1 MQKYSTTLTKFKTR
15 KCFQIS
21 SLGAILFGLAVN
33 SFLWFPA
40 KVQAQTD
47 FYCRLS
53 PEAIAE
59 KENLR
64 QAVLQGNKDAE
75 KKYQDLHI
83 QHSREVNNCRIR
95 NWPRTQGIWLRIYPC
110 DARPGE
116 IDRILDKVVNQ
127 GYNQVYIEAFYDGQV
142 LLPAANN
149 PTVWPSVLRVPG
161 YENVDL
167 LADSLRKA
175 KERGLRAYAW
185 FFTMNFGYTYSQLP
199 NRQQALARNGR
210 GQTTLQVIPDNV
222 SLHNQLGA
230 SHAFH
235 TFVDPY
241 SPEARQDYS
250 VMVNEVL
257 KRQPQGVLFDYVRYL
272 RGVGPDS
279 VADDVKDLWIYG
291 EASRNVLL
299 QRAENEAG
307 RELLTRFLDQGYV
320 TSGDIAEVS
329 RRETPRWQSFFSPAP
344 AQTASTADRLPK
356 GGSGKQVWE
365 LSVAH
370 AAQGILDFVNL
381 AAKPVQQKGLST
393 GAVFFP
399 GGNMR
404 IRDGGF
410 DSRLQ
415 PWDQFSPTMEWHPM
429 SYGAC
434 GDNDPSCI
442 VSRVERV
449 VSMASEGVKIIPA
462 IAGVWGQPFKNRP
475 SLEMQ
480 MQAIRRATPQINGIS
495 HFSYGWQHI
504 EETRERKSCRL

>member
-1 MQKYSTTLTKFKTR
+1 MQKYSTFLTKIKTK

-21 SLGAILFGLAVN
+21 SLGTILLSLAVN
-33 SFLWFPA
+33 SFLWFPE

-47 FYCRLS
+47 IYCRLS

-64 QAVLQGNKDAE
+64 QAVLAGNKDAE
-75 KKYQDLHI
+75 KQYQDIHI

-110 DARPGE
+110 DIRRGE
-116 IDRILDKVVNQ
+116 IDRILDKVVNY

-167 LADSLRKA
+167 LAESLKKA
-175 KERGLRAYAW
+175 RDRGLRAYAW
-185 FFTMNFGYTYSQLP
+185 VFTMNFGYTYSQLP
-199 NRQQALARNGR
+199 NRQQALARNGK
-210 GQTTLQVIPDNV
+210 GQTTLDVIPDNV

-272 RGVGPDS
+272 RGVGGDS

-291 EASRNVLL
+291 EASQNVLL
-299 QRAENEAG
+299 QRAKNEAG
-307 RELLTRFLDQGYV
+307 KELIRRFLDKGYV
-320 TSGDIAEVS
+320 TSGDIYAVS
-329 RRETPRWQSFFSPAP
+329 SRESPKWQGFFSP
-344 AQTASTADRLPK
+344 SGNGDKLPK
-356 GGSGKQVWE
+356 GGSGTQVWE
-365 LSVAH
+365 LSIAH
-370 AAQGILDFVNL
+370 AAQGILDFLQV
-381 AAKPVQQKGLST
+381 ATQPVKQKGLST

-399 GGNMR
+399 GGNRR
-404 IRDGGF
+404 IQNDGF

-415 PWDQFSPTMEWHPM
+415 PWDQFPTSMEWHPM
-429 SYGAC
+429 AYAIC
-434 GDNDPSCI
+434 GDRDASCI
-442 VSRVERV
+442 VSKVERV
-449 VSMASEGVKIIPA
+449 LSMASNGVAVIPA
-462 IAGVWGQPFKNRP
+462 IAGTWGEPFKNRP
-475 SLEMQ
+475 SLEIQ
-480 MQAIRRATPQINGIS
+480 MQAIRKATPQINAIS

-504 EETRERKSCRL
+504 EETRLRKSCRL

>member
-1 MQKYSTTLTKFKTR
+1 MKIAKIKIKKSFQGFSQTLLST
-15 KCFQIS
+15 
-21 SLGAILFGLAVN
+21 ILALVAN
-33 SFLWFPA
+33 PMIWHQQPA
-40 KVQAQTD
+40 QGETD
-47 FYCRLS
+47 AYCRLS
-53 PEAIAE
+53 SEAIAQ

-64 QAVLQGNKDAE
+64 QAALKGDKNAE
-75 KKYQDLHI
+75 KQYQDLLI
-83 QHSREVNNCRIR
+83 QHNREVGNCRLR
-95 NWPRTQGIWLRIYPC
+95 NWPKVQGIWLRIYPC
-110 DARPGE
+110 DVRPGE
-116 IDRILDKVVNQ
+116 IDRILDQIVNQ

-175 KERGLRAYAW
+175 QERGLRAYAW
-185 FFTMNFGYTYSQLP
+185 VFTMNFGYTYSQLP
-199 NRQQALARNGR
+199 NRQQALARNGK
-210 GQTTLQVIPDNV
+210 GQTTLEVIPDNV

-291 EASRNVLL
+291 EASRKALL

-329 RRETPRWQSFFSPAP
+329 RRESPRWQSFFSPAK
-344 AQTASTADRLPK
+344 TASAADRLPT
-356 GGSGKQVWE
+356 GGSGQQVWD

-381 AAKPVQQKGLST
+381 AAKPVQEKGLST

-404 IRDGGF
+404 IRDNGF

-415 PWDQFSPTMEWHPM
+415 PWDQFSPSMEWHPM

-442 VSRVERV
+442 VSKVERV
-449 VSMASEGVKIIPA
+449 VSMAPSETAIIPA

-475 SLEMQ
+475 SLEIQ
-480 MQAIRRATPQINGIS
+480 MQAIRRATPQINSIS
-495 HFSYGWQHI
+495 HFSYDWQNI

>member
-1 MQKYSTTLTKFKTR
+1 MNTLTKIKTR
-15 KCFQIS
+15 KCFHIS
-21 SLGAILFGLAVN
+21 SLVGILFSLAVN
-33 SFLWFPA
+33 PFLWFPP

-47 FYCRLS
+47 IYCRLS

-64 QAVLQGNKDAE
+64 QAVLGGDKDAE
-75 KKYQDLHI
+75 KQYQDIHI
-83 QHSREVNNCRIR
+83 QHSRAVGNCRLR
-95 NWPRTQGIWLRIYPC
+95 NWPRNQGIWLRIYPC

-116 IDRILDKVVNQ
+116 IDRILDKIVNQ

-175 KERGLRAYAW
+175 KERGLRAYGW
-185 FFTMNFGYTYSQLP
+185 VFTMNFGYTYSQLP

-210 GQTTLQVIPDNV
+210 GQTTLEVIPDNV

-272 RGVGPDS
+272 RGVGSDS
-279 VADDVKDLWIYG
+279 VADGVKDLWIYG

-299 QRAENEAG
+299 QRAKNEAG
-307 RELLTRFLDQGYV
+307 KELIRRFLDKGYV
-320 TSGDIAEVS
+320 TSGDIYAVS
-329 RRETPRWQSFFSPAP
+329 SRGTPKWQNFFSLSPNG
-344 AQTASTADRLPK
+344 DKLPK
-356 GGSGKQVWE
+356 GGSGRQVWE

-370 AAQGILDFVNL
+370 AAQGILDFLQL
-381 AAKPVQQKGLST
+381 ATQPVKQKGLST

-399 GGNMR
+399 GGNR
-404 IRDGGF
+404 RVRNNGF

-415 PWDQFSPTMEWHPM
+415 PWDQFPTSMEWHPM

-434 GDNDPSCI
+434 GDRDPSCI
-442 VSRVERV
+442 VSKVERV
-449 VSMASEGVKIIPA
+449 VSMASDGVKIIPA
-462 IAGVWGQPFKNRP
+462 IAGVWGEPFKNRP
-475 SLEMQ
+475 SLEIQ

-495 HFSYGWQHI
+495 HFSYGWQNI

>member
-1 MQKYSTTLTKFKTR
+1 MTKIKTK
-15 KCFQIS
+15 KCFHIS
-21 SLGAILFGLAVN
+21 NLGAILFSLILN
-33 SFLWFPA
+33 SYLWFPA
-40 KVQAQTD
+40 KAQAQAQTD
-47 FYCRLS
+47 IYCRLS

-64 QAVLQGNKDAE
+64 QAVLGGDKDAE
-75 KKYQDLHI
+75 KQYQDIHI
-83 QHSREVNNCRIR
+83 QHSREVGNCRLR
-95 NWPRTQGIWLRIYPC
+95 NWPRNQGIWLRIYPC

-116 IDRILDKVVNQ
+116 IDRILDKIVNQ
-127 GYNQVYIEAFYDGQV
+127 GYNQVYIEAFFDGQV

-167 LADSLRKA
+167 LAESLRKA
-175 KERGLRAYAW
+175 KERGLRAYGW
-185 FFTMNFGYTYSQLP
+185 VFTMNFGYTYSQLP

-272 RGVGPDS
+272 RGVGSNS
-279 VADDVKDLWIYG
+279 VADEVKDLWIYG

-299 QRAENEAG
+299 QRAKNEAG
-307 RELLTRFLDQGYV
+307 KELIRRFLDKGYV
-320 TSGDIAEVS
+320 TSGDIYAVS
-329 RRETPRWQSFFSPAP
+329 SRGTPKWQSFFSLSANG
-344 AQTASTADRLPK
+344 DKLPK
-356 GGSGKQVWE
+356 GGSGTQVWE

-370 AAQGILDFVNL
+370 AAQGILDFLQV
-381 AAKPVQQKGLST
+381 ASKPVQQKGLSA

-399 GGNMR
+399 GGNR
-404 IRDGGF
+404 RVRNSGF

-415 PWDQFSPTMEWHPM
+415 PWDQFPSWMEWHPM

-434 GDNDPSCI
+434 GDRDPSCI
-442 VSRVERV
+442 VSKVERV
-449 VSMASEGVKIIPA
+449 VSMASNGVKVIPA

>member
-1 MQKYSTTLTKFKTR
+1 MQKYSTILTKFQTR
-15 KCFQIS
+15 KCFHIS
-21 SLGAILFGLAVN
+21 SLGAILFSLAVN
-33 SFLWFPA
+33 SCLWFPA
-40 KVQAQTD
+40 KAQAQTD

-53 PEAIAE
+53 PEAIAQ

-64 QAVLQGNKDAE
+64 QAVLAGNKNAE
-75 KKYQDLHI
+75 KQYQDIHI
-83 QHSREVNNCRIR
+83 QHSREVGNCRVR

-110 DARPGE
+110 DARLGE
-116 IDRILDKVVNQ
+116 IDRILDKVVNY

-167 LADSLRKA
+167 LADSLKKA
-175 KERGLRAYAW
+175 RERGLRAYAW
-185 FFTMNFGYTYSQLP
+185 VFTMNFGYTYSQLP
-199 NRQQALARNGR
+199 NRQQALARNGK
-210 GQTTLQVIPDNV
+210 GQTTLDVIPDNA
-222 SLHNQLGA
+222 SLHNHLGA

-241 SPEARQDYS
+241 SPEARQDYR

-272 RGVGPDS
+272 RGVGGDS

-299 QRAENEAG
+299 QRAQNEAG
-307 RELLTRFLDQGYV
+307 KELIRRFLDKGYV
-320 TSGDIAEVS
+320 SSGDIYAVS
-329 RRETPRWQSFFSPAP
+329 SRESPKWQSFFSP
-344 AQTASTADRLPK
+344 SADGKRLK
-356 GGSGKQVWE
+356 GGSGTQVWE

-370 AAQGILDFVNL
+370 AAQGILDFLQV
-381 AAKPVQQKGLST
+381 ATQPVKQKGLST

-399 GGNMR
+399 GGNRR
-404 IRDGGF
+404 IRNGGF

-415 PWDQFSPTMEWHPM
+415 PWDQFPTSMEWHPM

-434 GDNDPSCI
+434 GDRDPSCI
-442 VSRVERV
+442 VSKVERV
-449 VSMASEGVKIIPA
+449 MSMASNGVRVIPA
-462 IAGVWGQPFKNRP
+462 IAGTWGEPFKNRP

-480 MQAIRRATPQINGIS
+480 MQAIRRANPQINAIS
-495 HFSYGWQHI
+495 HFSYGWQNI
-504 EETRERKSCRL
+504 EETRLRKSCRL